1 MDGFSFENLFRFIQ
15 NSNNQLIT
23 NHLRQHISTMR
34 INYSKNT
41 EVGSVKSQKNFL
53 LMETEFKR
61 RRLTPTAIIIQS
73 VLRIENK
80 NYPEKGKT
88 IIAVCETYGKRYT
101 ESKNPVR
108 VQSDF

>member
-1 MDGFSFENLFRFIQ
+1 
-15 NSNNQLIT
+15 
-23 NHLRQHISTMR
+23 MR

-41 EVGSVKSQKNFL
+41 EVGRVKSQKNFL
-53 LMETEFKR
+53 LMETEFKC
-61 RRLTPTAIIIQS
+61 RRLTPTTIIIQS

-80 NYPEKGKT
+80 NYPGKGKT